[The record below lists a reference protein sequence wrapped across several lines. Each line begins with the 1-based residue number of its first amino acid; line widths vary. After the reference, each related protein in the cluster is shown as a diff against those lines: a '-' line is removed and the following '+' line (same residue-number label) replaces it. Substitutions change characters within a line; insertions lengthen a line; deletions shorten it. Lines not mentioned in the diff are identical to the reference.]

1 MRRGRHV
8 PVDPTRGSHA
18 PQEQEL
24 AVMFGIAAAQ
34 ALGNGAM
41 NYAAK
46 AIVMPAE
53 ASPLPALEDAR
64 QIVAEDGA
72 LLVSSAMAGA
82 LKDLQV
88 AAVAFTVQA
97 TISNYRVDPAEFQ
110 QLEEMLVARLERR
123 GAVRLSL
130 VYGLIEAAQTLG
142 SRAIDYAREIVSAED
157 NKAPIGSEA
166 VKRALSQLHVA
177 AIGFATRLAISEGQ
191 EPKRMRRIEKK
202 LAVVFAHQEAR

>member
-1 MRRGRHV
+1 
-8 PVDPTRGSHA
+8 
-18 PQEQEL
+18 
-24 AVMFGIAAAQ
+24 MFDIAAAQ
-34 ALGNGAM
+34 LLGNGAM

-53 ASPLPALEDAR
+53 ASPLPALDAAR

-72 LLVSSAMAGA
+72 HLVSSAMAGA

-110 QLEEMLVARLERR
+110 QLEEKLVERLVRQ
-123 GAVRLSL
+123 GAVRMSL
-130 VYGLIEAAQTLG
+130 VYGLVEAAQTLG
-142 SRAIDYAREIVSAED
+142 ARAIDYAREVVIAED
-157 NKAPIGSEA
+157 NKAPVGSDA
-166 VKRALSQLHVA
+166 VQRALSNLHIA
-177 AIGFATRLAISEGQ
+177 AIGFAIRLAISEGQ

-202 LAVVFAHQEAR
+202 ITAVFAHQENPW